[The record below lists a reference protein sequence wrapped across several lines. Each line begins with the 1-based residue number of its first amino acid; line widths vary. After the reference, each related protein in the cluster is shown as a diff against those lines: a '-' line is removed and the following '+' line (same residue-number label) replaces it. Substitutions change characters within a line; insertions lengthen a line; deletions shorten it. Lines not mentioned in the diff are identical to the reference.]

1 MFIGRTRELTELNRL
16 YHSTR
21 FQMAV
26 IYGRRRI
33 GKTRIIQEF
42 IKDKKAVYMMAVESN
57 LPANLE
63 LLSTAIYN
71 AFQGE
76 TEAAAM
82 PPFQSLENAFHY
94 LTQKARQQ
102 KIIFVIDEYP
112 YLAQAEKSVSSLLQS
127 LIDQQWKQMNFMVIL
142 CGSSMSFM
150 ENQVLGYK
158 SPLYGRRTAQFLI
171 KPMDYYESS
180 LFVPDY
186 STEEKAV
193 LYGFTGGVPQYL
205 EMVDGSASIKENL
218 INLFLKPNAYLFE
231 EPMNLIKQEMNEP
244 ANYNAIIEAI
254 ARGATKL
261 NEISTKVMLETSNTS
276 TYLKALIALGLVEK
290 ESAVTEKENR
300 KKTSYRLHDQMFR
313 FWYRY
318 IPQSMFLIQSGKGER
333 AYEKIIKPDLLNYM
347 GGIFEKMCMQH
358 IEWLGIQDQLPFDLM
373 ELGRWW
379 GNNPVLKKQEEIDIL
394 AVNQAER
401 KALLGECKYRNEV
414 LDTDVIYTLQQ
425 RALLFP
431 QFVNKYFIF
440 YSKSGFSESALSY
453 AQTHKEVRFVTL
465 EEMYDRKEIS

>member
-150 ENQVLGYK
+150 ENQILGYK

-171 KPMDYYESS
+171 KPMDYSESS
-180 LFVPDY
+180 LFVPEDVY
-186 STEEKAV
+186 KRQSMTSFAATGWVEEDGTWVYYNRDEERATEEWKKSGDNWFWLDDNGEMAV
-193 LYGFTGGVPQYL
+193 DQLIEDDDDYYYVNEAGA
-205 EMVDGSASIKENL
+205 MVTNQWVAIENEDVYKRQASI
-218 INLFLKPNAYLFE
+218 
-231 EPMNLIKQEMNEP
+231 
-244 ANYNAIIEAI
+244 
-254 ARGATKL
+254 
-261 NEISTKVMLETSNTS
+261 S
-276 TYLKALIALGLVEK
+276 
-290 ESAVTEKENR
+290 
-300 KKTSYRLHDQMFR
+300 
-313 FWYRY
+313 
-318 IPQSMFLIQSGKGER
+318 
-333 AYEKIIKPDLLNYM
+333 
-347 GGIFEKMCMQH
+347 
-358 IEWLGIQDQLPFDLM
+358 
-373 ELGRWW
+373 
-379 GNNPVLKKQEEIDIL
+379 
-394 AVNQAER
+394 
-401 KALLGECKYRNEV
+401 
-414 LDTDVIYTLQQ
+414 
-425 RALLFP
+425 
-431 QFVNKYFIF
+431 
-440 YSKSGFSESALSY
+440 
-453 AQTHKEVRFVTL
+453 
-465 EEMYDRKEIS
+465 